1 MGKLYSKIAS
11 LLIVA
16 CILSISNLHAQ
27 APLGFNYQ
35 GVALTNAGT
44 PIASKVISLRIAL
57 IESQQLGTVRYQ
69 EVHNVNT
76 DAYGQFSVI
85 IGNGQ
90 VVTGKM
96 SDVQWSKFP
105 YYMKVE
111 LDLAGGTAF
120 VFVGTSQLLSVP
132 YALYANNA
140 GAASIS
146 VDSIKTEL
154 ATIKLIQKGDSIVL
168 SNNRGGVY
176 IPKIDSL
183 SKITAQLAGIKVGTL
198 KYIKDSITKLPNGIA
213 IGYNALNN
221 FDSTAFNSS
230 NIALGQNAGVAL
242 TKKTSGISNT
252 DNILIG
258 QNAAAS
264 INATTTNTGAYQNI
278 MIGNGAGQ
286 NTNALASQNIVIGHE
301 AAKNSS
307 GTIGSQTS
315 VFNNNIAIGAR
326 TLKSAISS
334 ESNVTIG
341 VDNMNTSTSA
351 SRNVSIGYST
361 AKGITGND
369 NVIIGDEAVTDT
381 SSNSAQ
387 NVIVGSNAAQKFKG
401 SQSVII
407 GYQAGENAYLT
418 NPASTYLYTAV
429 GAYAGQ
435 NNLIGE
441 NTFIGANA
449 GQFNTTGPANTF
461 IGTRAG
467 VTNITGGYNTFLGG
481 AAGQFLNKGS
491 FNTFL
496 GTDAGYQNIRGE
508 YNTIVG
514 AFSGDIPTDTIKT
527 QSNNVVLGSWA
538 ARKMNGS
545 NNLILGDHSAQYA
558 KVGNQNIIIGG
569 IMQNE
574 TDSIGNNKLYIGNT
588 NTNAPL
594 IYGEFDNKKVT
605 INGDLTVTGKLNGST
620 GSSVSD
626 STIKVLNKRI
636 DSLVTAISTKTYAR
650 IDSSTLLTANP
661 VIVTK
666 FLDSTFLPVI
676 NFDGSKSYINIGST
690 SLATTLSNSNLTFE
704 FWIKNTLKN
713 TVNQTIF
720 STGYDMQ
727 GQGINVNLNTGKLTF
742 SFNNFNHQI
751 SLDYPY
757 DSLWHHVAFTNKE
770 KSLSIVYLDGVEKM
784 RGNNIGLNIYS
795 SQRLAIGSA
804 VMVTTPTEF
813 YKGSLR
819 KMRISKGISYTS
831 NFTPS
836 YTYTKSDS
844 TIAFWEL
851 NDLGTRIKASDS
863 AYNGTLYNGTWSIK
877 DTSIATAQIGDSI
890 RGGLVAYIFKVGDSG
905 YVSGQ
910 VHGIIASASDLGTGY
925 FGCEGTLIGTATTFG
940 SGLANTNAI
949 VAKCSDAN
957 TAAKKCK
964 NLSLNGYSDWYLPS
978 LDEMKILRT
987 NLFLN
992 GKGNFNLGVSYTTS
1006 SETPGNLS
1014 NAVYEFYISS
1024 AAAGGVLKGSG
1035 SFAIRPIRTF

>member
-16 CILSISNLHAQ
+16 CILSISNLQAQ

-44 PIASKVISLRIAL
+44 PVASKKISLRIAL
-57 IESQQLGTVRYQ
+57 IESQQLGTVIYQ
-69 EVHNVNT
+69 ETHGTNT
-76 DAYGQFSVI
+76 DAYGQFSII

-90 VVTGKM
+90 AVTGKM
-96 SDVQWSKFP
+96 TDLQWSKFP

-111 LDLAGGTAF
+111 LDLDGGTSF

-140 GAASIS
+140 GAASIN
-146 VDSIKTEL
+146 VDSVKNEL
-154 ATIKLIQKGDSIVL
+154 ATIKLSQKGDSIIL
-168 SNNRGGVY
+168 SNNRGSVY
-176 IPKIDSL
+176 VPKVDSL
-183 SKITAQLAGIKVGTL
+183 TKILAQISSIKAGTIKS
-198 KYIKDSITKLPNGIA
+198 IKDSISKLPNGIA

-221 FDSTAFNSS
+221 FDSIAFNSS
-230 NIALGQNAGVAL
+230 NIAMGQSAGVAL
-242 TKKTSGISNT
+242 TKQTSGISNS
-252 DNILIG
+252 DNILVG

-264 INATTTNTGAYQNI
+264 INGTSTSTGAYQNI
-278 MIGNGAGQ
+278 IIGNGAGQ
-286 NTNALASQNIVIGHE
+286 STNALASQNVVIGHE
-301 AAKNSS
+301 AAKNSN
-307 GTIGSQTS
+307 GTIGTKTS
-315 VFNNNIAIGAR
+315 VFNSNIAIGAR
-326 TLKSAISS
+326 SLKSAIISQ
-334 ESNVTIG
+334 SNVSIG
-341 VDNMNTSTSA
+341 VDNMNATTQA
-351 SRNVSIGYST
+351 NRNTMIGSNAVNKYN
-361 AKGITGND
+361 GDD
-369 NVIIGDEAVTDT
+369 NVIIGAEMLFDT
-381 SSNSAQ
+381 SSN
-387 NVIVGSNAAQKFKG
+387 GSKN
-401 SQSVII
+401 VII
-407 GYQAGENAYLT
+407 GSIVA
-418 NPASTYLYTAV
+418 
-429 GAYAGQ
+429 
-435 NNLIGE
+435 
-441 NTFIGANA
+441 
-449 GQFNTTGPANTF
+449 
-461 IGTRAG
+461 R
-467 VTNITGGYNTFLGG
+467 
-481 AAGQFLNKGS
+481 
-491 FNTFL
+491 
-496 GTDAGYQNIRGE
+496 NIRG
-508 YNTIVG
+508 
-514 AFSGDIPTDTIKT
+514 SK
-527 QSNNVVLGSWA
+527 
-538 ARKMNGS
+538 
-545 NNLILGDHSAQYA
+545 
-558 KVGNQNIIIGG
+558 NIIIGYKAAYDTSFL
-569 IMQNE
+569 N
-574 TDSIGNNKLYIGNT
+574 TNNKLIIANDST
-588 NTNAPL
+588 RTPL

-620 GSSVSD
+620 GGSVSD

-676 NFDGSKSYINIGST
+676 NFDGSKTYINIGST
-690 SLATTLSNSNLTFE
+690 NLASTLANSNLTFE

-742 SFNNFNHQI
+742 SFGNFNHQI

-863 AYNGTLYNGTWSIK
+863 AYNGTLYNGAWLIK
-877 DTSIATAQIGDSI
+877 DTSITSAQIGDSI
-890 RGGLVAYIFKVGDSG
+890 RGGIIAYIFKTGDSG
-905 YVSGQ
+905 YISGQ
-910 VHGIIASASDLGTGY
+910 VHGIIASKTDLGTAS
-925 FGCEGTLIGTATTFG
+925 FGCEGTLIGTDTKVG
-940 SGLANTNAI
+940 SGLSNTNTI
-949 VAKCSDAN
+949 VAKCSDL
-957 TAAKKCK
+957 TIAAKKCK
-964 NLSLNGYSDWYLPS
+964 DLNISGYSDWYLPS
-978 LDEMKILRT
+978 LDEMKLLRT
-987 NLFLN
+987 NLHLN
-992 GKGNFNLGVSYTTS
+992 SKGNFRTDLSYFTS
-1006 SETPGNLS
+1006 SETS
-1014 NAVYEFYISS
+1014 STTAYEFYISS
-1024 AAAGGVLKGSG
+1024 GASGGINKQGNLM
-1035 SFAIRPIRTF
+1035 AIRPIRTF